1 MQPGKMRGAT
11 VERQMPVSAAE
22 VFTLL
27 HDYSRRLEWDTL
39 LVDARLTGGH
49 KKAQKGAT
57 SICTGKPLFGLIGIE
72 TRYVSFRDGE
82 LAAVEMIN
90 RPPLFAA
97 FSASIRHA
105 DNPDGSLITYKFR
118 FAAKPRVLRWLL
130 EPIMLHELRKE
141 TGKRLD
147 ALGAFLGRGLAG
159 ERPPDPGKITGAPRG
174 AQ

>member
-1 MQPGKMRGAT
+1 MHGAT
-11 VERQMPVSAAE
+11 VERQMPVGAAE

-39 LVDARLTGGH
+39 LADARLTRQHTHAG
-49 KKAQKGAT
+49 KGAT
-57 SICTGKPLFGLIGIE
+57 SMCTGKPLFGLIGIE

-105 DNPDGSLITYKFR
+105 DNADGSLITYKFR
-118 FAAKPRVLRWLL
+118 FSAKPRILRWLL
-130 EPIMLHELRKE
+130 EPIMLIELRKE

-147 ALGAFLGRGLAG
+147 ALAEFLGRNQH
-159 ERPPDPGKITGAPRG
+159 I
-174 AQ
+174 

>member
-1 MQPGKMRGAT
+1 MRGAS
-11 VERQMPVSAAE
+11 VERQMPVSGAE

-39 LVDARLTGGH
+39 LVDARLTGDH
-49 KKAQKGAT
+49 TQARKGAT

-72 TRYVSFRDGE
+72 TRYVSFREGE

-97 FSASIRHA
+97 FSASIRHQ
-105 DNPDGSLITYKFR
+105 DNAEGSMMTYKFR
-118 FAAKPRVLRWLL
+118 FAAKPRILRWLL
-130 EPIMLHELRKE
+130 EPIMLVELRKE

-147 ALGAFLGRGLAG
+147 ALAKFLGGDR
-159 ERPPDPGKITGAPRG
+159 
-174 AQ
+174 QV